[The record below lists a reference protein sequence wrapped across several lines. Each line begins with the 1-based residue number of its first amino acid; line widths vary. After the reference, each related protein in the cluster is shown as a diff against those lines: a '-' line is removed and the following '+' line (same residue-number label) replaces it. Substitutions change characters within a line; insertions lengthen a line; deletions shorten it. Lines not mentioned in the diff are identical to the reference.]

1 MRKRNGEGK
10 ILKISKEHRFFLI
23 GQYLLLVEARY
34 SLAVLWA
41 VVILLEDRRTSGHFC
56 LGIAELINSNKYYSA
71 TGHVNILHG
80 VGVTE
85 AKLYIQ

>member
-1 MRKRNGEGK
+1 MDT
-10 ILKISKEHRFFLI
+10 ICCFL
-23 GQYLLLVEARY
+23 LEVRH

-41 VVILLEDRRTSGHFC
+41 VVILLEDRRTGDHFY
-56 LGIAELINSNKYYSA
+56 LGIAELINSNRYYSA